1 MTKTL
6 KISFKFIL
14 LLIAIGSLIL
24 ILNWQRALQLYHTM
38 TLFDEEV
45 IVENFTHMER
55 LFPTIEIAS
64 TSKPYYFDSKPAEL
78 PKTFLYQEEARSMD
92 EFITRSQ
99 TTALVIIKGDAI
111 THESYY
117 KGTSAEDRRISWSMS
132 KSFLSAIFGVAVEQG
147 AIKNLNEAVTDYV
160 PELMGSGYE
169 GVSIK
174 HVLQMSS
181 GIHFNEDYGDFTS
194 DINRFGR
201 VMALGG
207 SFDEFASE
215 LINEREPGT
224 YLHYVSI
231 DTHVLGMVL
240 RKATGQNIV
249 KYFNKYLWSEIQPEA
264 STLFITD
271 TEGEPM
277 VLGGLNMRTRDFAKF
292 GKLYLDK
299 GRWNGKQIIPEAWV
313 NNSVTPGED
322 YLKPGKREGSDMLLG
337 YGYQW
342 WIPVDADQEFMAIG
356 IYDQFIYVN
365 QKANVVIVKN
375 SANRN
380 FMDNNFESAHESV
393 AAFRA
398 IAQSLAITEEAE
410 VADISASVNSSLNN

>member
-1 MTKTL
+1 MTKTI
-6 KISFKFIL
+6 KISLRLIL
-14 LLIAIGSLIL
+14 PLIAISSIIL
-24 ILNWQRALQLYHTM
+24 ILNWQRALQLYSTM
-38 TLFDEEV
+38 RLFDEDV
-45 IVENFTHMER
+45 IVENFSHMDR
-55 LFPTIEIAS
+55 LFPTVEITS
-64 TSKPYYFDSKPAEL
+64 TSKPYYFENKPVEL
-78 PKTFLYQEEARSMD
+78 PKTFLYQEETRSLND
-92 EFITRSQ
+92 FIARSQ
-99 TTALVIIKGDAI
+99 TTALVIIKGDTI

-117 KGTSAEDRRISWSMS
+117 KGTNAEDRRISWSMS
-132 KSFLSAIFGVAVEQG
+132 KSFLSAMFGVAVEQG
-147 AIKNLNEAVTDYV
+147 AIKSLDEAVTDYV
-160 PELMGSGYE
+160 PELIGSGYE

-181 GIHFNEDYGDFTS
+181 GIRFNEDYGDFTS
-194 DINRFGR
+194 DISRFGR

-215 LINEREPGT
+215 LVNEREPGT

-249 KYFNKYLWSEIQPEA
+249 EYFNKYLWSEIQPEA

-271 TEGEPM
+271 TKGEPM
-277 VLGGLNMRTRDFAKF
+277 VLGGLNMRTRDFAKL

-299 GRWNGKQIIPEAWV
+299 GRWNGKQVIPEAWV
-313 NNSVTPGED
+313 NSSVTPDAD
-322 YLKPGKREGSDMLLG
+322 YLKPGKRKGSDMLLG

-375 SANRN
+375 SVNRN
-380 FMDNNFESAHESV
+380 FMDNDFESAHETV

-398 IAQSLAITEEAE
+398 IAQSLTVTSIH
-410 VADISASVNSSLNN
+410 D